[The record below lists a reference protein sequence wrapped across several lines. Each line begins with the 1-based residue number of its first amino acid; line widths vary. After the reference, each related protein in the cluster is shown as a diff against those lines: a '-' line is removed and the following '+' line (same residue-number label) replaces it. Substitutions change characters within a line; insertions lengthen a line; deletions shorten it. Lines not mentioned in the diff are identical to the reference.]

1 MGLGLQSL
9 LFAAFIALVAAQ
21 ASNHNQFRQYNC
33 QAKKNGEGTDCTL
46 TMKRHRDENEEV
58 TVEQNKGCFEELT
71 KQGEKRLYCPMFC
84 ADAFAGFF
92 IAKVPAS
99 NTKCI
104 KFLTYKVEPREN
116 EWYFW
121 RSGDCLNEPLQFDLG
136 CSFNYSA
143 KEVNNV
149 REFLAKKKSQ

>member
-1 MGLGLQSL
+1 MTLRVLIFVSL
-9 LFAAFIALVAAQ
+9 LVAVAAQ
-21 ASNHNQFRQYNC
+21 SSNHNEFRQYNC
-33 QAKKNGEGTDCTL
+33 QKKRNGEGTDCTL
-46 TMKRHRDENEEV
+46 TMKRLREETEEV
-58 TVEQNKGCFEELT
+58 TVEQNKGCFEEQT
-71 KQGEKRLYCPMFC
+71 KQGEKRLFCPMFC
-84 ADAFAGFF
+84 ADAFAGYF

-104 KFLTYKVEPREN
+104 KFLTYKVESREN

-121 RSGDCLNEPLQFDLG
+121 RSGECLNEPLQFDLG
-136 CSFNYSA
+136 CSFSYSV